1 MSDAP
6 SRKLSWAVKR
16 RTYQTRDSFTFQ
28 TEPANE
34 GRKMLVLEGDDKV
47 EHSKEEER
55 HNSIV
60 GRVNSQ
66 IVMVGEN
73 Q

>member
-6 SRKLSWAVKR
+6 SRKLSWAAKR

-34 GRKMLVLEGDDKV
+34 GRKMLIVEGDDKV
-47 EHSKEEER
+47 ERRAKRKKGTIRS
-55 HNSIV
+55 
-60 GRVNSQ
+60 
-66 IVMVGEN
+66 
-73 Q
+73 